1 LKSKPINFI
10 IPKLL
15 VVYCGYLSDDGN
27 AEWNETLSNGTIAN
41 GKCLDGFQG
50 SVSRKC
56 LQSGNWG
63 SISGTCNG
71 ILFLKKNSSFDSTFL
86 FKI

>member
-1 LKSKPINFI
+1 LDLI
-10 IPKLL
+10 I
-15 VVYCGYLSDDGN
+15 VVYCEHLSDDGN

-56 LQSGNWG
+56 LQSGIWG

-71 ILFLKKNSSFDSTFL
+71 IPFFFIVYLFTYL
-86 FKI
+86 FFSINNIQ